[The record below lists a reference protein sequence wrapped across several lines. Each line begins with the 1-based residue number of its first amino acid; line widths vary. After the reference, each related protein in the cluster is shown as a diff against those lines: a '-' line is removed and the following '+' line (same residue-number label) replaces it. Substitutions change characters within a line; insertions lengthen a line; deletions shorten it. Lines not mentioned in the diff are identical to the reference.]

1 MNTAN
6 MFKILQKIVLLFSM
20 MLGCFFQSGCGGGG
34 GGGSTDKSN
43 TDTVNP
49 QALYFEK
56 AIDET
61 GGVLEIT
68 DLDSR
73 AFGAKTIVL
82 PGALTEE
89 KIISLTTGVTSFET
103 PANYIP
109 AGEQI
114 NFGPDGTLFEKKIFI
129 SIPYFDID
137 NDGFIDG
144 TTIPEDN
151 VLLFY
156 FNEQIWEWEKV
167 EMLNRNYAD
176 NIVEAETDHFSTYLV
191 AVDENGE
198 EVNDVDEAAEFRTGE
213 YFVGPPELTIIDPE
227 GDINAFDN
235 TELVP
240 VGCIGQ
246 DISLC
251 SKTRTCVKC
260 GTPYVLTVSIRD
272 TLTTVIDRYATRNGG
287 IPVIMDEAGESVTF
301 DPTEIFEK
309 VGKSGDANLWTWRC
323 DFIPEHTHLQKYR
336 VCSTSTNDAICTEND
351 EQFFSS
357 IEVINANTV
366 RINFGIDVSDE
377 SNIKGEALPNINFA
391 SGDMIA
397 IEFEANYL

>member
-1 MNTAN
+1 
-6 MFKILQKIVLLFSM
+6 MFKTLQKIGLIFIIIS
-20 MLGCFFQSGCGGGG
+20 GIFFQNGCGGGG
-34 GGGSTDKSN
+34 GSSDKSN
-43 TDTVNP
+43 TETVNP
-49 QALYFEK
+49 QELYFEK

-61 GGVLEIT
+61 GDVLEIT
-68 DLDSR
+68 DVESQ
-73 AFGAKTIVL
+73 AFGAKIIVL
-82 PGALTEE
+82 PDALTEK
-89 KIISLTTGVTSFET
+89 KIISISTGVTSFET

-114 NFGPDGTLFEKKIFI
+114 NLGPDGLLFEKTIFI
-129 SIPYFDID
+129 SIPYSDID

-156 FNEQIWEWEKV
+156 FNEEIWEWEKV
-167 EMLNRNYAD
+167 EILNRNYVN
-176 NIVEAETDHFSTYLV
+176 NIVEAETDHFSTFLV
-191 AVDENGE
+191 AIDE
-198 EVNDVDEAAEFRTGE
+198 EVNNNTATTEFRTGE

-227 GDINAFDN
+227 EDINAVDN
-235 TELVP
+235 TKLVP

-251 SKTRTCVKC
+251 STTHSCIKC

-272 TLTTVIDRYATRNGG
+272 TLTAVIDRYTTRNAG
-287 IPVIMDEAGESVTF
+287 IPVTIDKAGDSITF
-301 DPTEIFEK
+301 DPTKIFEK
-309 VGKSGDANLWTWRC
+309 IGKSGDANAWTWKC

-336 VCSTSTNDAICTEND
+336 VCTTNTTDAICTENG

-357 IEVINANTV
+357 IEVIDANTV
-366 RINFGIDVSDE
+366 RINFGIDISDD
-377 SNIKGEALPNINFA
+377 SNINGEPLPNINFGG
-391 SGDMIA
+391 GDMIA